1 MDKVAVEMTENGDLS
16 AGSLYELNQ
25 QAYDQIP
32 IMSRKNIEKQLTN
45 LYEWIQEQKC
55 DYTMLLCHE
64 RRDYTILHYN
74 NRENETYKNGTLV
87 DLKECINNRG
97 RLLDVR
103 YLQDQDAW
111 EIWIRIFENKGHQNY
126 MYMFFNAE
134 GFVVEI

>member
-1 MDKVAVEMTENGDLS
+1 MDKIAVEMTENGDLS
-16 AGSLYELNQ
+16 AGSLYKLNQ

-32 IMSRKNIEKQLTN
+32 TMSRKNTEKQLIN
-45 LYEWIQEQKC
+45 LYEWTREQKC

-64 RRDYTILHYN
+64 RRDYTVLHYN
-74 NRENETYKNGTLV
+74 NREDRTYKNGALV
-87 DLKECINNRG
+87 DLKECIDNRG
-97 RLLDVR
+97 KLLDVR

-111 EIWIRIFENKGHQNY
+111 EIWIRIFEDKGHQNY